1 MNYYKIIK
9 ISAEG
14 FGFSIHIVNFV
25 SPLLN
30 AQAMS
35 SLFPF
40 IDKVEHLRSV
50 DRRMAQIIE
59 RFGYIERATNQPL
72 FETLAVNI
80 LSQQIASSV
89 AERTARRLKEM
100 CEGAITPEAVGRLG
114 VEGLRSVGLPVRKAR
129 WIAEAAERFL
139 AGEFREE
146 EFARMSDKE
155 AIRRLVSLN
164 GVGVWSAEMLLM
176 FSLSR
181 ENILSYND
189 LIIRRAI
196 ATLYGEKRLSAR
208 RFDHYKRLFAPYGS
222 VASLYL
228 WAYGNTLPKRT
239 SEITIRPLGFSRMK
253 DKTICYSFKR
263 TSHGEMLIAS
273 TTKGVCRVAFADD
286 KEEAL
291 DELRAEMR
299 GAVLKEQSDPSHKAI
314 VKHIDGKAS
323 GSLTL
328 YLEGTPF
335 ERKVWRELLK
345 VPVGITVSY
354 ADIAAATGFSKAY
367 RSVGNAVS
375 ANPIAILIPCHRVIH
390 ADGTLG
396 DYNAGA
402 EKKYFLL
409 DAETSRN

>member
-1 MNYYKIIK
+1 
-9 ISAEG
+9 
-14 FGFSIHIVNFV
+14 
-25 SPLLN
+25 
-30 AQAMS
+30 
-35 SLFPF
+35 
-40 IDKVEHLRSV
+40 
-50 DRRMAQIIE
+50 MAQIIE
-59 RFGYIERATNQPL
+59 RFGYIERPTNQPL
-72 FETLAVNI
+72 FETLTVNI
-80 LSQQIASSV
+80 LSQQIATSV
-89 AERTARRLKEM
+89 AERSARKLKER
-100 CEGAITPEAVGRLG
+100 CQGEITPEAIARLG
-114 VEGLRSVGLPVRKAR
+114 VEGLRSVGLPIRKAR

-139 AGEFREE
+139 AGEFCLEE
-146 EFARMSDKE
+146 LSKMSDKDV
-155 AIRRLVSLN
+155 IRRLVGLN

-196 ATLYGEKRLSAR
+196 TTLYGEKRLSAR
-208 RFDHYKRLFAPYGS
+208 RFEHYKRLFAPYGS

-239 SEITIRPLGFSRMK
+239 TEIVIRPLGFSRLK
-253 DKTICYSFKR
+253 DKTICYSFQR

-273 TTKGVCRVAFADD
+273 TVKGVCRVAFADD

-299 GAVLKEQSDPSHKAI
+299 GAVLKEQCEPSHKAI
-314 VKHIDGKAS
+314 IKHLDGKTS

-335 ERKVWRELLK
+335 ERKVWRELLR

-367 RSVGNAVS
+367 RAVGNAVS

-402 EKKYFLL
+402 DKKYLLL
-409 DAETSRN
+409 DAEILRN